1 MELLKQPRN
10 HPLSIPEQVVSL
22 TAAVARVLVDV
33 PVKDVK
39 RFQTELLDW
48 MRRCHEELLH
58 TIEETGRLEEE
69 TKTALLE
76 AIREFKGGWS

>member
-1 MELLKQPRN
+1 M
-10 HPLSIPEQVVSL
+10 
-22 TAAVARVLVDV
+22 LVDV

-48 MRRCHEELLH
+48 MRRCHGELLH
-58 TIEETGRLEEE
+58 TIKRQDGWRKK

-76 AIREFKGGWS
+76 AIQEFKGGWS

>member
-1 MELLKQPRN
+1 M
-10 HPLSIPEQVVSL
+10 
-22 TAAVARVLVDV
+22 DV